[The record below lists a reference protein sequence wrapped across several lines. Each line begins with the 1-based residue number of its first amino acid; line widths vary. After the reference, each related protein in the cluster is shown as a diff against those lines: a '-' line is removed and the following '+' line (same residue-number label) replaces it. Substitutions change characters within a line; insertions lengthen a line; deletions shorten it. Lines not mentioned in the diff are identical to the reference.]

1 MNKEHYMTRLDLV
14 RKTGAKPYVIDYLKN
29 IGRLP
34 IIKESIGQGHPTLY
48 DPKAMEVIIQH
59 LKKQAI

>member
-34 IIKESIGQGHPTLY
+34 IIKESIGKGHPTLY
-48 DPKAMEVIIQH
+48 DPKAMDIIMNH
-59 LKKQAI
+59 LEKQSI